1 MPTRRFL
8 LGSSAA
14 AISLFA
20 ASPALARKRQARKAP
35 VSVKEAVP
43 DPELATPAETPVGPV
58 NVNARWA
65 CVMDFETGATLMS
78 KSANAHMPP
87 SSLTKMMTAYIV
99 FGMLKSG
106 RLTLSQNLPVSE
118 KAWRMQGSK
127 MFVPLGETVEV
138 GKLVQG
144 MLIQSGNDACI
155 VLAEG
160 IAASEEQF
168 VTLMNQMAS
177 RMKMENTHFTN
188 CTGWPDPDHY
198 MSARDTTILAMH
210 LIRDHPEY
218 YHFFSEKEFAF
229 NHIKQGNRNTLVD
242 KGLADGLK
250 TGHTDAGGFGM
261 CVSSDR
267 HGRRVVVT
275 LNGMTSMNVRAQET
289 ARILDWAFAEFEN
302 VTVFSK
308 GDVVDHAPVWMG
320 VEDNLPLV
328 APTDIRL
335 TLPRNWRAHDH
346 LSITYASPLIA
357 PISAG
362 QSCGALVFSAPGMK
376 EIRLPL
382 LADHAVARLGLLGR
396 ASRRLGLANGT
407 TQ

>member
-8 LGSSAA
+8 LSSSAA
-14 AISLFA
+14 SVALWLSSSA
-20 ASPALARKRQARKAP
+20 NARRRPAKKPIL
-35 VSVKEAVP
+35 SVKEPLP
-43 DPELATPAETPVGPV
+43 DPELITPADTAIGPV
-58 NVNARWA
+58 NIAAKWA
-65 CVMDFETGATLMS
+65 CVMDFETGTTLMT
-78 KSANAHMPP
+78 KSADARMPP

-99 FGMLKSG
+99 FGMLKAG
-106 RLTLSQNLPVSE
+106 RLTLTQNLPVSE

-127 MFVPLGETVEV
+127 MFVPLGETVDV
-138 GKLVQG
+138 AKLIQG

-160 IAASEEQF
+160 IATSEEQF
-168 VTLMNQMAS
+168 VVMMNQMAM
-177 RMKMENTHFTN
+177 RMGLKNTHYTN

-210 LIRDHPEY
+210 LIRDYPEY
-218 YHFFSEKEFAF
+218 YQFFSEKEFTF

-275 LNGMTSMNVRAQET
+275 LNGMTSMNARARET
-289 ARILDWAFAEFEN
+289 ARILDWAFAEFAN
-302 VTVFSK
+302 VSLFSK
-308 GDVVDHAPVWMG
+308 GDVVDHAPIWMG
-320 VEDNLPLV
+320 VEESLPLV
-328 APTDIRL
+328 AAADIKL
-335 TLPRNWRAHDH
+335 TLPRNWRTRDH
-346 LSITYASPLIA
+346 LTVSYAAPIIA

-362 QSCGALVFSAPGMK
+362 QNCGALVFSAPGLP
-376 EIRLPL
+376 EIRIPL
-382 LADHAVARLGLLGR
+382 IADHAVARLGLIGR
-396 ASRRLGLANGT
+396 AARRLGLAHGSAP
-407 TQ
+407 